1 LIASE
6 KSRVLTRKALAPL
19 GSNNVIE
26 MLKFRSLVKAQRIG
40 DLPAQQSLIGLSE
53 MTVWALIVGQTTCPQ
68 NAKRPRAW
76 QGRL

>member
-1 LIASE
+1 MLRQQHAQASMSG
-6 KSRVLTRKALAPL
+6 KS
-19 GSNNVIE
+19 
-26 MLKFRSLVKAQRIG
+26 
-40 DLPAQQSLIGLSE
+40 AQQSLIGLSE